1 MSQLFIG
8 WPNRIDD
15 ATLSGGSWLS
25 GLPLTNLKDRAMSHV
40 ARSTNATTGSTIID
54 IDLGQDRSLRAVAL
68 INHNLSQSGSWRI
81 KLGTTAGASDIYS
94 GAYQAA
100 WFLSFDSSMLEWESN
115 NWWPGIVDDEYI
127 RHPYIAPIILPT
139 WYSARYIRI
148 EINDTANPDGYIQ
161 IGRLFI
167 GSGISPT
174 YGPAYGLQDGW
185 DDLSQFDSTLSG
197 SLIADLRRRRRWV
210 NFSFECIDNTSE
222 APIFHEMLRRLG
234 SFGEVLY
241 LPNLANYQ
249 DCQRYGFVGRL
260 RELSPIEYPYYRTRS
275 IGLSV
280 EELI

>member
-25 GLPLTNLKDRAMSHV
+25 GLPLANLKDRALSHV
-40 ARSTNATTGSTIID
+40 ARSTNAATASTVID
-54 IDLGQDRSLRAVAL
+54 LDLGQPRSLRAFSL
-68 INHNLSQSGSWRI
+68 INHNLSQAGSWRI
-81 KLGTTAGASDIYS
+81 KLGSAAGGSDIYN

-100 WFLSFDSSMLEWESN
+100 WFLSFDANMLEWESN
-115 NWWPGIVDDEYI
+115 NWWSGIVDDEYT

-139 WYSARYIRI
+139 WYSARYLRI

-161 IGRLFI
+161 IGRVFT
-167 GSGISPT
+167 GGGISPT
-174 YGPAYGLQDGW
+174 YGAAYGLQEGW
-185 DDLSQFDSTLSG
+185 DDLSVLDSTLSG
-197 SLIADLRRRRRWV
+197 SLVTDVRRRRRYAK
-210 NFSFECIDNTSE
+210 FSLETIDNDSE
-222 APIFHEMLRRLG
+222 APLVHEMLRRVG
-234 SFGEVLY
+234 SSGEVLY
-241 LPNLANYQ
+241 LPNTANYQ

-275 IGLSV
+275 IGLSI